1 LGNGRCSESLLQS
14 IETHTWYDGGAEAVP
29 T

>member
-1 LGNGRCSESLLQS
+1 LGNGQCSESLLQS
-14 IETHTWYDGGAEAVP
+14 IEAHTWYDGEAEAVP